1 MRIRWGMIFLYLI
14 IMAIA
19 FTVALSGVVI
29 ILKAPPVVGNMT
41 AVVIAVVSIIVFTKF
56 STKKFSEKG

>member
-14 IMAIA
+14 TMAIA
-19 FTVALSGVVI
+19 FTVALNGVVI
-29 ILKAPPVVGNMT
+29 ILKAPPVVGNMA
-41 AVVIAVVSIIVFTKF
+41 AVVIAVVSIIVFIKF